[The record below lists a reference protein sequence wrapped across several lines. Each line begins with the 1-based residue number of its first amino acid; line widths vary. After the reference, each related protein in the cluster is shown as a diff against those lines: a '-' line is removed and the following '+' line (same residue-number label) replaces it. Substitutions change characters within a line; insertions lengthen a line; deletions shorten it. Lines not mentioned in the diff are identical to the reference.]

1 MAKAPTEARHP
12 TALAAGT
19 APGAVATPYSAY
31 CSANMLV
38 ATDRPIEP
46 SSQPMALSGRRLA
59 IRRPLAA
66 YSSTAADK
74 TASRPTLAVP
84 IRLVFSAVNTRA
96 AASTARVSTVSPHA
110 AAWCVPERR
119 TGPASP
125 MMTTVDGKRSGN
137 VTAGGCRYVYRHAY
151 TASTRA
157 RVRGFCQRGPIWF
170 IT

>member
-1 MAKAPTEARHP
+1 MAKAPSEARHP

-74 TASRPTLAVP
+74 KALRPIRAVP

-96 AASTARVSTVSPHA
+96 AASTARVSIVSPHA
-110 AAWCVPERR
+110 AAWCVPGRR
-119 TGPASP
+119 AGPTSP
-125 MMTTVDGKRSGN
+125 MMTRVGGQRSGN
-137 VTAGGCRYVYRHAY
+137 VTAGAD
-151 TASTRA
+151 T
-157 RVRGFCQRGPIWF
+157 F
-170 IT
+170 